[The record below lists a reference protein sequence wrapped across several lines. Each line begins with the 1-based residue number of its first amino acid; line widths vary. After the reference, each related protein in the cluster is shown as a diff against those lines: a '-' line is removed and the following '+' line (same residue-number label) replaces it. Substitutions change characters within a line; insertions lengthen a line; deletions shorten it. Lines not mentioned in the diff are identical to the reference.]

1 MDIHE
6 TDSYHVAN
14 RRAQPSGGQGMIQK
28 IIPEEEESFGT
39 TIKKGINMMKKMWM
53 TAALAATMT
62 AAVSFGALAA
72 EEKIEAGGIVVEI
85 PEKFKDI
92 VTVQTEDLQPD
103 ELIRVAETASIEAA
117 KVTGSNDALPGWLFS
132 ISRITGE
139 ELGKLRCGEM
149 SGSEVFAEDDDMY
162 YLFNHPTD
170 VRLIREPDEEMDTAM
185 DQWTDLNDWAWQ
197 DVRMAILSAN
207 PQLEPET
214 CSNTELDMYLCR
226 ARYDG
231 MKYEIRSL
239 DAGTFDP
246 TIFGEDDYLEDLT
259 EDVWYDE
266 DVEISDEEKAD
277 GEYIVM
283 AFDEDNVRFD
293 FFLGEGMENLIR
305 EVKTMDDG
313 EEVETL
319 YRASFKDPEDS
330 ATGIM
335 KEWIAN
341 MMHTDDD
348 GDDGIDD

>member
-1 MDIHE
+1 
-6 TDSYHVAN
+6 
-14 RRAQPSGGQGMIQK
+14 
-28 IIPEEEESFGT
+28 
-39 TIKKGINMMKKMWM
+39 
-53 TAALAATMT
+53 
-62 AAVSFGALAA
+62 
-72 EEKIEAGGIVVEI
+72 
-85 PEKFKDI
+85 
-92 VTVQTEDLQPD
+92 
-103 ELIRVAETASIEAA
+103 
-117 KVTGSNDALPGWLFS
+117 
-132 ISRITGE
+132 
-139 ELGKLRCGEM
+139 
-149 SGSEVFAEDDDMY
+149 
-162 YLFNHPTD
+162 
-170 VRLIREPDEEMDTAM
+170 
-185 DQWTDLNDWAWQ
+185 
-197 DVRMAILSAN
+197 MAILSAN
-207 PQLEPET
+207 PQLELDT

-259 EDVWYDE
+259 EDVWYAE
-266 DVEISDEEKAD
+266 VEEISDEERPD

-293 FFLGEGMENLIR
+293 FFLGEGMENYIR

-319 YRASFKDPEDS
+319 YKASFKDPEES

-341 MMHTDDD
+341 MTHTDDD

>member
-1 MDIHE
+1 ME
-6 TDSYHVAN
+6 LQSK
-14 RRAQPSGGQGMIQK
+14 GGI
-28 IIPEEEESFGT
+28 T
-39 TIKKGINMMKKMWM
+39 MMRKMLM
-53 TAALAATMT
+53 TAALAAAMT

-72 EEKIEAGGIVVEI
+72 EEKIEAGGIVFEI
-85 PEKFKDI
+85 PEEFRDL
-92 VTVQTEDLQPD
+92 VTVQTENLQPD
-103 ELIRVAETASIEAA
+103 ELIRVSETASIEAA

-132 ISRITGE
+132 ISRISEE
-139 ELGKLRCGEM
+139 ELGKLRCDDM
-149 SGSEVFAEDDDMY
+149 SGSEVFAEDDDVY
-162 YLFNHPTD
+162 YMFNHPTD
-170 VRLIREPDEEMDTAM
+170 VRLIRESDEEMDAAM
-185 DQWTDLNDWAWQ
+185 DQWTDLNDWAWE

-207 PQLEPET
+207 LQLDLET
-214 CSNTELDMYLCR
+214 YSNTELDMYLCR
-226 ARYDG
+226 AMYG
-231 MKYEIRSL
+231 GKKYEIRSL

-259 EDVWYDE
+259 EDVWYAE
-266 DVEISDEEKAD
+266 VEEISDEERPD

-293 FFLGEGMENLIR
+293 FFLGEGMENYIR

-319 YRASFKDPEDS
+319 YKASFKDPEES

-341 MMHTDDD
+341 MTHTDDD

>member
-1 MDIHE
+1 ME
-6 TDSYHVAN
+6 LQSK
-14 RRAQPSGGQGMIQK
+14 GGI
-28 IIPEEEESFGT
+28 T
-39 TIKKGINMMKKMWM
+39 MMRKMLM
-53 TAALAATMT
+53 TAALAAAMT

-72 EEKIEAGGIVVEI
+72 EEKIEAGGIVFEI
-85 PEKFKDI
+85 PEEFRDL
-92 VTVQTEDLQPD
+92 VTVQTENLQPD
-103 ELIRVAETASIEAA
+103 ELIRVSETASIEAA

-132 ISRITGE
+132 ISRISEE
-139 ELGKLRCGEM
+139 ELGKLRCDDM
-149 SGSEVFAEDDDMY
+149 SGSEVFAEDDDVY
-162 YLFNHPTD
+162 YMFNHPTD
-170 VRLIREPDEEMDTAM
+170 VRLIRESDEEMDAAM
-185 DQWTDLNDWAWQ
+185 DQWTDLNDWAWE

-207 PQLEPET
+207 LQLDLET
-214 CSNTELDMYLCR
+214 YSNTELDMYLCR
-226 ARYDG
+226 AMYG
-231 MKYEIRSL
+231 GKKYEIRSL

-259 EDVWYDE
+259 EDVWYSE
-266 DVEISDEEKAD
+266 VEEISDEERPD

-293 FFLGEGMENLIR
+293 FFLGEGMENYIR

-319 YRASFKDPEDS
+319 YKASFKDPEES

-341 MMHTDDD
+341 MTHTDDD

>member
-1 MDIHE
+1 
-6 TDSYHVAN
+6 
-14 RRAQPSGGQGMIQK
+14 MIRK
-28 IIPEEEESFGT
+28 IISEKEEAYGT
-39 TIKKGINMMKKMWM
+39 TIKRGITMMRKMLM
-53 TAALAATMT
+53 TAALAAAMT

-72 EEKIEAGGIVVEI
+72 EEKIEAGGIVFEI
-85 PEKFKDI
+85 PEEFRDL
-92 VTVQTEDLQPD
+92 VTVQTENLQPD
-103 ELIRVAETASIEAA
+103 ELIRVSETASIEAA

-132 ISRITGE
+132 ISRISEE

-162 YLFNHPTD
+162 YMFNHPTD
-170 VRLIREPDEEMDTAM
+170 VRLIRASNEEMDAAM
-185 DQWTDLNDWAWQ
+185 DQWTNLNNWAWE

-207 PQLEPET
+207 PQLELDT

-259 EDVWYDE
+259 EDVWYAE
-266 DVEISDEEKAD
+266 VEEISDEERPD

-293 FFLGEGMENLIR
+293 FFLGEGMENYIR

-319 YRASFKDPEDS
+319 YKASFKDPEES

-341 MMHTDDD
+341 MTHTDDD